1 VGDFMVEL
9 SKAVKRVTVVVL
21 LAALSI
27 SPVVRVARAQE
38 VRYRSVKAEPFRIHI
53 DPVLFDAMGKPEVDL
68 RPSIASMG
76 IAIRDQGNRGTCS
89 VFAMTFLLEYAYG
102 KHFGYKTPDFS
113 EEYLNDV
120 KNLATGD
127 DWDGGFFTDID
138 KGYQAYGI
146 VDASLDP
153 YRSAFNPKEKVRP
166 ALLAKGE
173 SIKPRLP
180 VSFIKA
186 WDVKTGLM
194 PRQLQAILAQLR
206 MGIPV
211 ASGLR
216 WPNTFKTRIIA
227 GIPVMTVPPPSDVF
241 DGHSI
246 DFVGF
251 KQDTR
256 FPGGG
261 YFIFRN
267 SWGTGF
273 QEEGYGYMPFAYALK
288 YANDAVEYLPPQRPI
303 IPKQRY

>member
-1 VGDFMVEL
+1 MLGTAF
-9 SKAVKRVTVVVL
+9 AGRG
-21 LAALSI
+21 AG
-27 SPVVRVARAQE
+27 AQE
-38 VRYRSVKAEPFRIHI
+38 VRYRAIKAEPFRVHI
-53 DPVLFDAMGKPEVDL
+53 DPVIFDEIGKPEVDL
-68 RPSIASMG
+68 RPSIHSMG
-76 IAIRDQGNRGTCS
+76 IAIRNQGDRGTCS

-153 YRSAFNPKEKVRP
+153 YRSTFNPKETVPKG
-166 ALLAKGE
+166 LLSRGE
-173 SIKPRLP
+173 GIRPRLK
-180 VSFIKA
+180 VHFIKD
-186 WDVKTGLM
+186 WDAKTGLL
-194 PRQLQAILAQLR
+194 PRQLQGILAQLR
-206 MGIPV
+206 RGIPV

-227 GIPVMTVPPPSDVF
+227 GIPVMTVPPPNDVF

-251 KQDTR
+251 KEDRR

-261 YFIFRN
+261 YLIFRN

-273 QEEGYGYMPFAYALK
+273 QEDGYGYMPFAYAMR
-288 YANDAVEYLPPQRPI
+288 YANDVVEYVQ
-303 IPKQRY
+303 